1 MELRQLS
8 YFLTILQSGSL
19 SKASATLGVAQPAL
33 SRQIR
38 QLEEE
43 LGLQLLYRHGR
54 GIRPT
59 EEGAQFASTVEPL
72 VRDLLQA
79 KSEIKESLGNPAG
92 EIRFGVPPSLSAAI
106 GAPLIRGFMTRFPQ
120 VKLHVI
126 DGFSG
131 FVNEWLTNG
140 RVDMAVLN
148 TARRSPYIR
157 MDPLL
162 TVDLFL
168 LGPCKAVEALSGPG
182 ETCPMAALN
191 GVPLLLPGR
200 HHGLRRAVDAAAQKL
215 GFDANTIVEVDSL
228 ATIRELVRQGIGMTV
243 LPQGAILAELRDSA
257 FAVRRLVE
265 PDVTQSFLI
274 AFSLQRPTTMAMRE
288 LARAVRHEV
297 KVAIDE
303 GRMAG
308 RLPVQEAPPVPA

>member
-1 MELRQLS
+1 
-8 YFLTILQSGSL
+8 
-19 SKASATLGVAQPAL
+19 
-33 SRQIR
+33 
-38 QLEEE
+38 
-43 LGLQLLYRHGR
+43 
-54 GIRPT
+54 
-59 EEGAQFASTVEPL
+59 
-72 VRDLLQA
+72 
-79 KSEIKESLGNPAG
+79 
-92 EIRFGVPPSLSAAI
+92 
-106 GAPLIRGFMTRFPQ
+106 MTRFPQ

-168 LGPCKAVEALSGPG
+168 LGPCGAVDALAGPG
-182 ETCPMAALN
+182 EICPMAALR

-228 ATIRELVRQGIGMTV
+228 ATIRELVRQEIGMTV
-243 LPQGAILAELRDSA
+243 LPQGAIFAELRDSA

-288 LARAVRHEV
+288 LARAVRQEV
-297 KVAIDE
+297 KLALEE

-308 RLPVQEAPPVPA
+308 RLPIQEAPAVPA